1 MFACSPTVH
10 YSVSSKILT
19 PSPLERYLADPNST
33 IQPIE
38 LEAKVPLTTEENY
51 SIRMGQLI
59 NSYFTIMNGLY
70 TIIGGL
76 NNQTSYLGAENDSFM
91 LQENLHT
98 NDSFS
103 WYHLPQDLNMTGL
116 SGKVWAAEGTKSIST
131 EVIIA
136 HVPWVIPLC
145 IASSILVL
153 ASLVSPLVHFF
164 LIRGPE
170 VMMNISSLA
179 PRHNPYIPLP
189 SGRTYLDA
197 SARARLLKEVEVRF
211 GDIEKGSN
219 IGHLVVGALQASDE
233 HDIVRIKK
241 RRLYE

>member
-1 MFACSPTVH
+1 MFTCSPTVH

-51 SIRMGQLI
+51 FIRMGQLI
-59 NSYFTIMNGLY
+59 NSYFTIMKGLY
-70 TIIGGL
+70 TITGGL
-76 NNQTSYLGAENDSFM
+76 NSQTSYLGAENDSFM

-136 HVPWVIPLC
+136 HVPWVITLC

-164 LIRGPE
+164 LIRDPE
-170 VMMNISSLA
+170 VMMA
-179 PRHNPYIPLP
+179 TRHNPYIPLP
-189 SGRTYLDA
+189 NGGTYLDA

-211 GDIEKGSN
+211 GDIEKWSN
-219 IGHLVVGALQASDE
+219 VGHLVVGALQASDE
-233 HDIVRIKK
+233 QDIVRIKK